1 MPAGP
6 GRLGTVAVVE
16 RRIVGFHR
24 DDEGDWVA
32 HLDCGHRQHVRHRP
46 PFQERPWVLSAGGRE
61 SRTGTPIECPLC
73 DRGEPPV
80 DDPVAG
86 VVPGPA
92 RPGPVDPDE
101 GGEAACYAH
110 LLCEDCGVVLEPG
123 GRHRDGCASAG

>member
-1 MPAGP
+1 M
-6 GRLGTVAVVE
+6 
-16 RRIVGFHR
+16 GFHR

-46 PFQERPWVLSAGGRE
+46 PFQERPWVVGAEGRA
-61 SRTGTPIECPLC
+61 SRSGAPIECPLC

-80 DDPVAG
+80 DDPVAAA
-86 VVPGPA
+86 GPDPVDA
-92 RPGPVDPDE
+92 GLVDPGPVGPDE

-123 GRHRDGCASAG
+123 ARHREGCGAAG